1 MLLKAGVAWH
11 LVELEQHTSIEDT
24 EDTEDMNMID
34 RGSKHACPACEIKYY
49 DLRRKVVACPR
60 CGAKPIAPKVSR
72 ATRPVRKTGGTA
84 FGRFPNQAPVKPPS

>member
-1 MLLKAGVAWH
+1 MLLKAAVAWH
-11 LVELEQHTSIEDT
+11 LVELVQHTSIEDT
-24 EDTEDMNMID
+24 EDMNIID